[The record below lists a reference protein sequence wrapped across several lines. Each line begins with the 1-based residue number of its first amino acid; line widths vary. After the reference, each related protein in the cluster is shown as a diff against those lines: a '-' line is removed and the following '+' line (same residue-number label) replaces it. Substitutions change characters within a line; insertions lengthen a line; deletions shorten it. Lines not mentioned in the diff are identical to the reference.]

1 MNVEDVIKLGKNIWR
16 SNKAIAEDLR
26 EAFDEL
32 CTLWNNHEVC
42 LYFSF
47 KIQHWILTKFRNK
60 QNNISFVVINVYMPI
75 NPIEKATCWRS
86 ILRLKHTEFSKDCIV
101 ASDFNVIRNN
111 AEKRGGNFGG
121 NILGENF

>member
-1 MNVEDVIKLGKNIWR
+1 MIFVSWNYVGLGRAPKPLDVKDLVRTEKPQILLIKETKMNVEDVIKLGKNIRR

-60 QNNISFVVINVYMPI
+60 
-75 NPIEKATCWRS
+75 
-86 ILRLKHTEFSKDCIV
+86 
-101 ASDFNVIRNN
+101 
-111 AEKRGGNFGG
+111 
-121 NILGENF
+121 